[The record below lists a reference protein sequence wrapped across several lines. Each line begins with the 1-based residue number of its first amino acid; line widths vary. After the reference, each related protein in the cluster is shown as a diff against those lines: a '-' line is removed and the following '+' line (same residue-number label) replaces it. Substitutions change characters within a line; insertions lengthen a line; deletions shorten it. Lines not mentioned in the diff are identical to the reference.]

1 MFFWVL
7 PRRLIVVFRRFGT
20 LYLFH
25 LHRLD
30 MKYETSHFISS
41 L

>member
-1 MFFWVL
+1 MMCVIFWVFPL
-7 PRRLIVVFRRFGT
+7 RLIIEGRRFGT

-30 MKYETSHFISS
+30 MKCEVW
-41 L
+41 